1 MNDRSIDHRIR
12 ENDCNKMFSRR
23 LTENN
28 EHLVIQS
35 HRVPII
41 VMWTPSSVTLML
53 DTVLQGRVTGVCGHI
68 DNMHKE
74 KLPKIYT
81 VTTL

>member
-1 MNDRSIDHRIR
+1 MYVFI
-12 ENDCNKMFSRR
+12 SRR

-35 HRVPII
+35 QRVPMMM
-41 VMWTPSSVTLML
+41 MWTPNSVTMML
-53 DTVLQGRVTGVCGHI
+53 DTSLQGHVTGMCGHM
-68 DNMHKE
+68 DDTHKE

-81 VTTL
+81 ANL